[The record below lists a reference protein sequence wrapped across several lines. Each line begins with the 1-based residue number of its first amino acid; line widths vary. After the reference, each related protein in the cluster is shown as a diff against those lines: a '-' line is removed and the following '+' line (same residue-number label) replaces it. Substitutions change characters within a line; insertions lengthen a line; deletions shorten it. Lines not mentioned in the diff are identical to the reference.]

1 MYTNWHLVAQQVQ
14 DRHDEIIHEVRQ
26 ARAATVV
33 AEPSLRARVA
43 RALARRGH
51 QSAPGPVGTTLRAR
65 PASGAGD

>member
-1 MYTNWHLVAQQVQ
+1 MNGNWHLVAQQAQ
-14 DRHDEIIHEVRQ
+14 DRQEAMIREAARE
-26 ARAATVV
+26 RAAAAV
-33 AEPSLRARVA
+33 AGSSLRERVA